1 MRAKTQWRTT
11 LLLLVAAAA
20 FAASAARAQPDL
32 ELDARDPMRPARAA
46 LFRAPGFPTIDA
58 PAIDPATLDRAVAGL
73 PVDVLGSVAALE
85 RDLRLRRYDVLVLPY
100 GSAFPLDAWAVIRA
114 FVKRGG
120 GLVVLGGAPFH
131 QPVREVDG
139 GFELGVRQPT
149 FAHEF
154 LLGPAEVWSRATAE
168 QRLGPLREV
177 AAAAGG
183 WTGGLP
189 AADTVY
195 ELTVRLATRKD
206 LPGEHGSEGYRDG
219 VLRPLVHVVDEQ
231 GIPRACPLLEIDRLR
246 GDEAGA
252 RWVLAPSDA
261 TLDAATIRA
270 LIERALDGAAELDA
284 GPVHAS
290 VEPGEVPL
298 VRVALR
304 RPLARAGETAP
315 DRAAVVVRDGAG
327 SEVFRDEIELIGQPE
342 SRHGVARVE
351 TEEPLPPG
359 LYRVEVT
366 VPAVPWAPRPATT
379 GFWVRDAELLAAAP
393 PVTVSRDWLRR
404 GGAVLPVIGTTYM
417 ASDVHRKFLFE
428 PDPHVWDRDFARM
441 AALGINFVRTG
452 LWTGWSRAMLN
463 PGAVDEGFLR
473 ALDAYV
479 LSAANHGI
487 VVNFTFFAFLPPAYG
502 GANPYLDPRAH
513 EGQRELLTLV
523 ARRYR
528 GVHWVHW
535 DLINEPSYA
544 PPEGLWSNRPIG
556 DEHEA
561 RAWREWVRAR
571 HGDDEALLRDRWQ
584 DPEKNLLALPRADEQ
599 WYSSIRDR
607 RRPRKVRDFALFSQ
621 DVVTAWARTLRGALR
636 DAGGDVLVTLGQD
649 EGGTFDRSSQQLHAE
664 AVDYT
669 GLHPW
674 WRNDDL
680 LASGVMAK
688 VPEKPNLFQETGLM
702 RLEDLDGWPW
712 RSPELAARVL
722 ETKYAYAFAA
732 RAAGV
737 IQWAWNINPYQ
748 PIDNESVIGFFRPDG
763 TAKPE
768 LAVVPE
774 LAKFFAAAAP
784 WLDDFEPDPV
794 VAVIPHSRLLMN
806 RPGGAEGF
814 KRMVRVLAER
824 FGVVPT
830 ALSELRLTAERLR
843 HAKLILVPSPLVL
856 EDSAAAALLEAS
868 RGGAKILV
876 TGAVSGNPYGE
887 LSEPLDRLG
896 IVDLGR
902 PVSLREPTNWSAA
915 GDGWATFD
923 RDLREQ
929 LKRNSDPGLA
939 SLDGN
944 VWHEPLPLEFARE
957 DGAPDG
963 AARSRAGGRG
973 SRDAALGQRRRGA
986 SAGRAALRPGG
997 RRQRDRGRCAARVD
1011 PRGPALRVA
1020 GGGGTIAAGAFR
1032 ARDRPVARCHRGR
1045 GNRGDRSGRDPSGI
1059 RPARWRC
1066 RGAPARAASPGQGAP
1081 SRRRYRVRWRR
1092 AGRGVPREMHR
1103 HRSI

>member
-1 MRAKTQWRTT
+1 MV
-11 LLLLVAAAA
+11 VATA
-20 FAASAARAQPDL
+20 FAAAPAPAQPDL
-32 ELDARDPMRPARAA
+32 ELDARDPMRPVRAA
-46 LFRAPGFPTIDA
+46 LFRAPGFPTVDA
-58 PAIDPATLDRAVAGL
+58 PAIDAATLDGALEGL
-73 PVDVLGSVAALE
+73 PVDVLGSVVALE
-85 RDLRLRRYDVLVLPY
+85 RDLRLSRYDVLVLPY
-100 GSAFPLDAWAVIRA
+100 GSAFPLDAWPVIRA

-131 QPVREVDG
+131 QPVRRVES

-154 LLGPAEVWSRATAE
+154 LLGPAEAFSRAAAE
-168 QRLGPLREV
+168 ERLGPLRAV

-183 WTGGLP
+183 WSGSPPSGE
-189 AADTVY
+189 TVY
-195 ELTVRLATRKD
+195 QLTIRLATRKD
-206 LPGEHGSEGYRDG
+206 LPGEHGSEGHRDA
-219 VLRPLVHVVDEQ
+219 VLRPLVHLVDGQ

-246 GDEAGA
+246 GDDAGA

-261 TLDAATIRA
+261 ALDAGTIRA
-270 LIERALDGAAELDA
+270 LVERALRGAAELEA

-298 VRVALR
+298 VRIAQR
-304 RPLARAGETAP
+304 RPFVRAGETVP
-315 DRAAVVVRDGAG
+315 ERAAVVVRDDAG
-327 SEVFRDEIELIGQPE
+327 REVFRHQVELGGQPE
-342 SRHGVARVE
+342 SRHGVVRVE
-351 TEEPLPPG
+351 TEAPLSPG

-366 VPAVPWAPRPATT
+366 ALEAPEAPGAPRRVTT

-404 GGAVLPVIGTTYM
+404 GGEVLPVIGTTYM

-428 PDPHVWDRDFARM
+428 PDPHVWDGDFAQM
-441 AALGINFVRTG
+441 ARLGINFVRTG

-463 PGAVDEGFLR
+463 SGAVDEGFLR

-502 GANPYLDPRAH
+502 SANPYLDPRAH
-513 EGQRELLTLV
+513 EGQRELLTMV

-561 RAWREWVRAR
+561 RAWKEWVLAR

-584 DPEKNLLALPRADEQ
+584 DPEKHLLALPRADEQ

-607 RRPRKVRDFALFSQ
+607 RRPRKARDFNLFSQ
-621 DVVTAWARTLRGALR
+621 DVVTAWARTLRSILR

-649 EGGTFDRSSQQLHAE
+649 EGGTFNRSSQQLHAE

-712 RSPELAARVL
+712 RSPQLAARVL
-722 ETKYAYAFAA
+722 ESKYAYAFAS
-732 RAAGV
+732 RGAGV
-737 IQWAWNINPYQ
+737 IEWAWNINPYQ

-774 LAKFFAAAAP
+774 FAQFFRAAAP

-806 RPGGAEGF
+806 RPGGADGL

-843 HAKLILVPSPLVL
+843 HAKLILLPSPLVL
-856 EDSAAAALLEAS
+856 EDSAAAALLEAA
-868 RGGAKILV
+868 RAGAKVLF

-887 LSEPLDRLG
+887 LSEPLDQLG
-896 IVDLGR
+896 IVDPGR
-902 PVSLREPTNWSAA
+902 PVSLRELTNWSAT

-929 LKRNSDPGLA
+929 LERGAGPA
-939 SLDGN
+939 LDSMAGN

-957 DGAPDG
+957 EEPLAALLAAALVAAGVETQPSEDRVAARLLHAPRAVLAVVVNENAAAARRALTVEGVRYEVPVAAGRSRLALFERGTGRLLVATSGEPIEEAG
-963 AARSRAGGRG
+963 AAPE
-973 SRDAALGQRRRGA
+973 L
-986 SAGRAALRPGG
+986 
-997 RRQRDRGRCAARVD
+997 
-1011 PRGPALRVA
+1011 
-1020 GGGGTIAAGAFR
+1020 
-1032 ARDRPVARCHRGR
+1032 
-1045 GNRGDRSGRDPSGI
+1045 PSG
-1059 RPARWRC
+1059 
-1066 RGAPARAASPGQGAP
+1066 
-1081 SRRRYRVRWRR
+1081 
-1092 AGRGVPREMHR
+1092 
-1103 HRSI
+1103 